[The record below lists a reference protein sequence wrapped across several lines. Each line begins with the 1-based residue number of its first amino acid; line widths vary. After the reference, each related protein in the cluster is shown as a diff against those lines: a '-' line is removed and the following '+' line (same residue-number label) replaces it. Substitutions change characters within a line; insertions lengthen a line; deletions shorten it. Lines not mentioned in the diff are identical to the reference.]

1 MKVILLKNVENV
13 GLPGETAEVKP
24 GHYRNFLL
32 PRGWAVEATRG
43 NLKMLQ
49 SRRQKL
55 SHEAETI
62 VKEADEIGAKL
73 KEVTLT
79 FIEKASDNERLFGSV
94 TPADIAD
101 KLTAEGF
108 DIHKRH
114 VALSE
119 PIKSVGSFQA
129 MVKLHS
135 NVSVPVKVVV
145 EAIDDGPAEAA
156 EEPMSEPAV
165 EEENGTAEEEAAPAE
180 SSEESAEL

>member
-62 VKEADEIGAKL
+62 VKEADEIGA
-73 KEVTLT
+73 E
-79 FIEKASDNERLFGSV
+79 SDL
-94 TPADIAD
+94 DD
-101 KLTAEGF
+101 KLNNCLQIRF
-108 DIHKRH
+108 NL
-114 VALSE
+114 ALRRRSQY
-119 PIKSVGSFQA
+119 PGT
-129 MVKLHS
+129 
-135 NVSVPVKVVV
+135 V
-145 EAIDDGPAEAA
+145 ERRTRR
-156 EEPMSEPAV
+156 S
-165 EEENGTAEEEAAPAE
+165 
-180 SSEESAEL
+180 